1 MAKKFDKISPKD
13 ISEEK
18 FNQLVD
24 ALPSSVIEQPKPFTP
39 NVEKKE
45 KVDKGKGKKSKKKKI
60 SPKENTEEIP
70 KVSKSVPIK
79 DVNHENPTSE
89 SSETEGSDEVFVYE
103 CDGILFGVPVA
114 YVTEITNDYGIYHH
128 LKVF

>member
-1 MAKKFDKISPKD
+1 MAKKFDKISPKN

-70 KVSKSVPIK
+70 KVSKSVPLK
-79 DVNHENPTSE
+79 DIDCFT
-89 SSETEGSDEVFVYE
+89 
-103 CDGILFGVPVA
+103 L
-114 YVTEITNDYGIYHH
+114 
-128 LKVF
+128 